1 MIEATKE
8 GARGRS
14 AARFIGLDGIK
25 GLALAGIIWYHLS
38 QRTMPGGFIGVDVFF
53 AISGFLLGLSLLR
66 EAERDGRIALG
77 WFYLRRLARL
87 WPAMVVMI
95 GAVVSFAWLV
105 GREALVGV
113 GGKSLAAA
121 LFATNWYE
129 IATGGS
135 YFASTSPQPLRHLWF
150 VALLAQVTLVLPL
163 LIGLLQ
169 RFIAPKWARVAIVVA
184 LAACSAGGM
193 ALLYRPDADPTRVY
207 FGTDTHCFA
216 LLLGVAFAMAVHW
229 YGGPLVGD
237 GARHRVAGTVAPWLA
252 TAALI
257 VLGYLAL
264 HVGQDAS
271 AFRGGLV
278 AAALCAIV
286 FIAGSVFPGSWMTS
300 LLTWR
305 PLALMGRYSYGIY
318 LWHWPLFVLIQMLL
332 PGWRGKGM
340 WLIWL
345 LTLVSTVA
353 MTALSWWMVE
363 RPLARRI
370 DIMRR
375 RRADAARSVGSAPVA
390 GGPVPEPPTAF
401 APPAD
406 VSQARARVVDDVI
419 ERLRPFVTALLCAL
433 FAVGFVFGVKDAP
446 AKSRVQEMLEAN
458 QSSLDAQNE
467 KREHDAKAAE
477 EAKRQA
483 EEQAKRREQARA
495 DAEQNLTGD
504 DITVIGDSVTVG
516 ASPALEELLPGIV
529 IDAQTSRHIATGPDL
544 VSNLKAQ
551 GQLRQYVVVSLNT
564 NGTVTP
570 DDYAN
575 IAAAAG
581 DGHVLVI
588 VNGYGDRSWMPGGN
602 EAAAEYVRTHSST
615 ATLADWNAAIGAHTD
630 MLTADGIHPEV
641 PGQQLYAQTVKD
653 AIVDWIADH
662 AQ

>member
-1 MIEATKE
+1 MTSE

-14 AARFIGLDGIK
+14 AARFTGLDGIK

-66 EAERDGRIALG
+66 EAERSGRIALG

-95 GAVVSFAWLV
+95 GAVVSFAWVV

-113 GGKSLAAA
+113 GGRSLAAA

-135 YFASTSPQPLRHLWF
+135 YFAATSPQPLRHLWF
-150 VALLAQVTLVLPL
+150 VALLAQATLVLPL

-169 RFIAPKWARVAIVVA
+169 RFVALTWARIAIVVA

-216 LLLGVAFAMAVHW
+216 LLLGVAFAMGVHW
-229 YGGPLVGD
+229 YGGALVGT
-237 GARHRVAGTVAPWLA
+237 GMRRRVVGVVAPWVA
-252 TAALI
+252 TAALT
-257 VLGYLAL
+257 VLGFLAL
-264 HVGQDAS
+264 NVGQDAS
-271 AFRGGLV
+271 AFRGGLI

-318 LWHWPLFVLIQMLL
+318 LWHWPLFVLIQMML
-332 PGWRGKGM
+332 PGWRGGGM

-345 LTLVSTVA
+345 LTLICTIA

-363 RPLARRI
+363 RPVARRM
-370 DIMRR
+370 DMMRR
-375 RRADAARSVGSAPVA
+375 RRADAARSAESAPA
-390 GGPVPEPPTAF
+390 PGGPVPAPPAVF

-406 VSQARARVVDDVI
+406 AAQARMRAVGDVA
-419 ERLRPFVTALLCAL
+419 ERLRPFVTMLLCAL
-433 FAVGFVFGVKDAP
+433 FAVGFVFGVRDAP

-458 QSSLDAQNE
+458 QSALDAKTQR
-467 KREHDAKAAE
+467 REHDAKAAA
-477 EAKRQA
+477 EAKKRA

-495 DAEQNLTGD
+495 DAERTLTGD
-504 DITVIGDSVTVG
+504 DVTVIGDSVTVG

-544 VSNLKAQ
+544 VADLKAQ
-551 GQLRQYVVVSLNT
+551 GQLRTYVVVSLNT
-564 NGTVTP
+564 NGAVVP
-570 DDYAN
+570 DDYAA

-602 EAAAEYVRTHSST
+602 EAAAEYVRTHPST

-630 MLTADGIHPEV
+630 MLTADGIHPETD
-641 PGQQLYAQTVKD
+641 GQQLYAQTVKD